1 MLALP
6 LWAGNPYWVVCERC
20 LAIAHRGSRRRLY
33 ILHRRVA
40 GDDGDGNWYR
50 SAGEGGD
57 KGTGSRRLRR
67 RPEHQHRDILILVYL
82 LEDHLS
88 LLALSDQLLGGD
100 ALKALVVEFAA
111 QQAEHGPRFVGLLFE
126 LRLAHA
132 LPKLIFRFD
141 HV

>member
-1 MLALP
+1 MYACAREGP
-6 LWAGNPYWVVCERC
+6 YKIPCAIDTRKAREAGVFDVR
-20 LAIAHRGSRRRLY
+20 SRRSTKSFAFVLCLR
-33 ILHRRVA
+33 IT
-40 GDDGDGNWYR
+40 
-50 SAGEGGD
+50 SAF
-57 KGTGSRRLRR
+57 L
-67 RPEHQHRDILILVYL
+67 PF
-82 LEDHLS
+82 
-88 LLALSDQLLGGD
+88 SDQLLGGD